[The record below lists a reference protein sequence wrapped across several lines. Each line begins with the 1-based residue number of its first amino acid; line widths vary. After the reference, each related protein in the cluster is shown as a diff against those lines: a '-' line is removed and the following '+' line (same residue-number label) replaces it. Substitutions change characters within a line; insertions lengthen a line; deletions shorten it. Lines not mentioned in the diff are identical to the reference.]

1 MYVYSNDDISGRHSD
16 ELFNHHFWLDTYYD
30 PDTGKFH
37 FAKSGDRVDQFSFID
52 TMITDGVLKRCN
64 YFDSLMYQR
73 DYYFLIHILL

>member
-37 FAKSGDRVDQFSFID
+37 FANSGDRVDQFSFID

-64 YFDSLMYQR
+64 YFVSLMYTV
-73 DYYFLIHILL
+73 